1 MKPTLT
7 FYTNIVSPY
16 QLNFFDELASRFS
29 LKVVFYS
36 QSESDREWDLPVENL
51 AYEVVTLSN
60 GLIAKT
66 VQKFIPSFHF
76 STKILSVAMG
86 DKSEF
91 VILGG
96 NYFIPNTLIALF
108 VCAVKR
114 RNVYWF
120 GERLLPSGPIKT
132 IIKKVMLQPVIRL
145 TNSIFAVGE
154 EGINSYIRY
163 GYTKPCFNIPYN
175 IDDRKF
181 DVEFMDSTRLAALR
195 EKYNPSKKLI
205 VLTSGS
211 LIARKGM
218 DTAIKAFKAVDEKNR
233 GNAELWILGDG
244 LQRSELERLADGVES
259 IRFLGFLQ
267 PEEIPFIFVLS
278 DIFLFCSRYDGW
290 AVVINEALSAGL
302 PVVTTNAAS
311 ACELIVAGET
321 GYIHDAEAIHDYS
334 ASLDLLLSNAS
345 LRFEMARKGKLTA
358 KSWNSASMADKVLG
372 VILDNGDQA
381 NVK

>member
-16 QLNFFDELASRFS
+16 QLNFFDELATRFS

-36 QSESDREWDLPVENL
+36 QSESDREWDLTTKNL

-60 GLIAKT
+60 GLIAKS

-76 STKILSVAMG
+76 SSKILSVVIS

-108 VCAVKR
+108 VCSVKR
-114 RNVYWF
+114 KNVYWF

-132 IIKKVMLQPVIRL
+132 IIKKIMLQPVMRW
-145 TNSIFAVGE
+145 TNAIFAVGE

-181 DVEFMDSTRLAALR
+181 DEEFMDSTRLAALR
-195 EKYNPSKKLI
+195 EKHNPSKKVI

-218 DTAIKAFKAVDEKNR
+218 DTAIKAFKAVNEENR

-244 LQRSELERLADGVES
+244 LQRAELEGLADDMES

-311 ACELIVAGET
+311 ACELIVPGET
-321 GYIHDAEAIHDYS
+321 GYIHDAEAIYDYS

-345 LRFEMARKGKLTA
+345 LRSDMSRKGKLTA
-358 KSWNSASMADKVLG
+358 KSWNSASMADKVLKI
-372 VILDNGDQA
+372 VVNNGDKA